1 MKRLLA
7 VLTSLLLLSACSGP
21 DSSGGVAL
29 NKDNTWGIDF
39 GAIKGVKFP
48 SDSCEGLPDRYA
60 VLPPISG
67 NVVLTEPASR
77 PEPFVSSASNSS
89 VAGVFSIAPGTD
101 LSHHVFYDWQ
111 LCRMNL
117 TGANLSYGGFW
128 GRVFDRS
135 SSYRFSVLNNVQM
148 ERGWLRQADFSYSQ
162 INNANLKRAFLA
174 QSVLEGSRITN
185 TNFSSAELSMGHLR
199 EVNFTG
205 SNFHKAKLNETR
217 VDGANFTRA
226 NLLGA
231 NLRYMRGFE
240 SAIWTGVQFDESTIC
255 PNGRP
260 RGQIGHNCPF

>member
-7 VLTSLLLLSACSGP
+7 GLTSLLLLSACSGP

-29 NKDNTWGIDF
+29 NKDNTSGIDF

-67 NVVLTEPASR
+67 NVVLTEPASPPDPTVYR
-77 PEPFVSSASNSS
+77 NGSI
-89 VAGVFSIAPGTD
+89 AGVFSIAPGTN
-101 LSHHVFYDWQ
+101 LSHHRFDNWK

-117 TGANLSYGGFW
+117 TGANLSFGGFD

-148 ERGWLRQADFSYSQ
+148 ERGWLVEADFSYSQ
-162 INNANLKRAFLA
+162 INSANLKHANLR
-174 QSVLEGSRITN
+174 QSVLDGSRITN
-185 TNFSSAELSMGHLR
+185 TNLSSAILSMAFLR

-205 SNFHKAKLNETR
+205 SNFVKANLDSTK
-217 VDGANFTRA
+217 VDGANFMRA